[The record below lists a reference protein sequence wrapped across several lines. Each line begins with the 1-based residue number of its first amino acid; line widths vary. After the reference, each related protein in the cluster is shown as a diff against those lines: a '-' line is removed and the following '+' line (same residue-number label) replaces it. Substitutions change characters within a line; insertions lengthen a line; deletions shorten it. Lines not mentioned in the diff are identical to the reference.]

1 MSRSKQKHKQERR
14 RRHDRQ
20 ISEGTRVVEKPK
32 KKEVPVMRMAYRR
45 RVWLSQID
53 PDLVRRVL
61 DEVKHVTI

>member
-20 ISEGTRVVEKPK
+20 ISEGTRAVEKPK
-32 KKEVPVMRMAYRR
+32 KKEVPVIRMVYRR